1 MQPLIYR
8 QLKPQLGFV
17 LPLVQRTCTIYHH
30 DLTAHC
36 DRARSSATTSLPF
49 GMALCR
55 SAFEEPS
62 RSEAAVPWEPPRLPP
77 GWSPASLLT
86 PPPAQAQQKAQGR
99 VLQHCPSQ
107 GKGPNPPKQLFCK
120 DRRSSKSPE
129 LAAGWRQPASSKQRQ
144 PVLPPG
150 KDTYFLQP
158 GRRRGPGPGGSS
170 GWAFSAVRSAGSV
183 ASALSRGLTVNL
195 LG

>member
-1 MQPLIYR
+1 MTV
-8 QLKPQLGFV
+8 LGAARPPPCLLGWLCAV
-17 LPLVQRTCTIYHH
+17 LPVRN
-30 DLTAHC
+30 TAGQKLLFLGNHLGSHQAGAQHPC
-36 DRARSSATTSLPF
+36 
-49 GMALCR
+49 
-55 SAFEEPS
+55 
-62 RSEAAVPWEPPRLPP
+62 
-77 GWSPASLLT
+77 SP

-99 VLQHCPSQ
+99 VLRHCPSQ

-129 LAAGWRQPASSKQRQ
+129 LAAGRRQPASSKQRQ
-144 PVLPPG
+144 PILPPG
-150 KDTYFLQP
+150 EDTYFLQP
-158 GRRRGPGPGGSS
+158 GTRQGPGPGGSS

>member
-17 LPLVQRTCTIYHH
+17 LPLVQRSCTIYHH

-55 SAFEEPS
+55 SAFAEPS

-86 PPPAQAQQKAQGR
+86 PTARTSTAEGTGQGTPALSWPREGTEPPKAALLQGQEAQQEPGAGSRLEAASKQQAATAHPPARGGHLLSPAREETRARARRVFRVGIFSSAQ
-99 VLQHCPSQ
+99 
-107 GKGPNPPKQLFCK
+107 
-120 DRRSSKSPE
+120 RR
-129 LAAGWRQPASSKQRQ
+129 
-144 PVLPPG
+144 
-150 KDTYFLQP
+150 
-158 GRRRGPGPGGSS
+158 
-170 GWAFSAVRSAGSV
+170 
-183 ASALSRGLTVNL
+183 
-195 LG
+195 